1 MKLKNLI
8 KKLLG
13 FKEAQYMRVAYI
25 DWIGQSHKAPWLKYS
40 YMEHRRLVKAS
51 AQLCRLYPQRYQSV
65 WIEYGS
71 VNDKPQPKPIPQQ
84 TQGNAISFHQQK
96 PSA

>member
-1 MKLKNLI
+1 MKLKKLI

-13 FKEAQYMRVAYI
+13 FKEAEYMRVAYI
-25 DWIGQSHKAPWLKYS
+25 DWIGQKHHAPWLKYS

-51 AQLCRLYPQRYQSV
+51 KQLFLLYPQRYQSV

-71 VNDKPQPKPIPQQ
+71 FNDKPQPKPIQ
-84 TQGNAISFHQQK
+84 TPAQGNPISFHQSK